1 MSSSTARLD
10 GEASLEELK
19 QLSRTASVGVVG
31 SELAHLRSIDPAT
44 FLGKGKIEQL
54 KQILAGAEADGLI
67 VDEELSPTQQRN
79 LETEF
84 DAKVLTRS
92 ELILDIFAQRAK
104 SSEGKL
110 QVELAQLKYL
120 LPRLTGHGVL
130 LSRLG
135 GGIGTRGPGEQKLEV
150 DRRRLRERLLRLENE
165 IEHLRSTRATQR
177 KRRTKNHLPALAIIG
192 YTNAGKSTLLN
203 HLTEADA
210 LVENKLFSTLDPT
223 TRSLRLPGG
232 REVVLIDTV
241 GFIGKLPP
249 QLVAAFRATLEE
261 ITFADLLVFLMDAAS
276 PRLDREIAVTDEV
289 LAGLDATNKPML
301 YAYNKIDLL
310 EDRVVLQGRLS
321 RRTPSA
327 AISARSGDGVQKML
341 ELIEQQIA
349 TLTRVVILELPY
361 DHYDLIAAAHKQG
374 RVQGKKYADQTLWLR
389 LEINDDLPGPLAK
402 YQRSESDFSDWND
415 GDAAENT

>member
-1 MSSSTARLD
+1 MSSSRARLD

-19 QLSRTASVGVVG
+19 QLSRTASVSVVG
-31 SELAHLRSIDPAT
+31 AELAHLRTIDPAT
-44 FLGKGKIEQL
+44 YLGRGKIEQL

-67 VDEELSPTQQRN
+67 VDDELSPTQQRN

-92 ELILDIFAQRAK
+92 EVILDIFAQRAK

-120 LPRLTGHGVL
+120 LPRLTGHGVM

-150 DRRRLRERLLRLENE
+150 DRRRLRERLQRLEGE
-165 IEHLRSTRATQR
+165 IERLRSTRATQR
-177 KRRTKNHLPALAIIG
+177 KRRVKNHLPSLAIIG

-203 HLTEADA
+203 HLTEADV
-210 LVENKLFSTLDPT
+210 LVENKLFATLDPT

-241 GFIGKLPP
+241 GFISKLPP

-261 ITFADLLVFLMDAAS
+261 ITFADLLLFLMDAAS
-276 PRLDREIAVTDEV
+276 PRLDREIAVTQEV
-289 LAGLDATNKPML
+289 IASLGAAEKPTL
-301 YAYNKIDLL
+301 YVFNKIDQI
-310 EDRVVLQGRLS
+310 EDRVVLHGRLA

-327 AISARSGDGVQKML
+327 AISALDGEGVREML
-341 ELIEQQIA
+341 ELVEQQIA
-349 TLTRVVILELPY
+349 TLGRVVVLELPY
-361 DHYDLIAAAHKQG
+361 DRYDLIALAHKQG
-374 RVQGKKYADQTLWLR
+374 RVHGKKYADQSLWLR
-389 LEINDDLPGPLAK
+389 LEVTDDLPGPLVK
-402 YQRSESDFSDWND
+402 YERPSSDFLDWTD
-415 GDAAENT
+415 GDAPENS